1 MPNNQRSTRAANTY
15 RRRRIGAGFT
25 ISGLLLMVLS
35 FVTGGTAAAKSQP
48 ATSGDDKCYAQVDE
62 YRYTREVPV
71 MRTEYQYQKQTRE
84 HSRESVESEWGPWTD
99 WAWWSPPSYKWSP
112 TQVEVFEG
120 PAAHAGDPNGTWYRE
135 YRYVPNGKTRE
146 VQTGTTTEDSGWVT
160 SQPAGDGWTQV
171 DHRVVNG
178 EEIPCPTTTTTTTA
192 PQPKG
197 SLSLSC
203 ADNGTVALTMT
214 LEQESTVSNV
224 SDGVILVGDDG
235 SDTLVV
241 GVTLPAGTYTGR
253 YEGTASSVVVQ
264 FSNGLSLSRDVPNCT
279 QPTPASAT
287 LTYKCAEPI
296 EGQPAAVLHL
306 VITPGS
312 VEITSWNL
320 NVDGGGIDFDGDGLS
335 KDITVLAQ
343 PIGSYPWTLTLS
355 TGQVISGTL
364 AVTET
369 CVPVVTPE
377 VTASYECTTRS
388 VDPAATEGKATFTIS
403 SFGAAWSV
411 VFQGTEYTNA
421 ETETIT
427 VSVTPALGA
436 GSYEWKAYDDG
447 VLVASGTLV
456 VTDNCELPAHP
467 GGTAVAECDN
477 VKVTNTG
484 DVTLDL
490 EVGGVPAGTIAAGEV
505 KNLGDVYDT
514 TGGIEIA
521 LLYQGNPVYSDVLQ
535 KPEDCEQPVINSVKI
550 LLNKD
555 CDGNVVSG
563 KIVVDGSHP
572 LDAISISGAIPDVPE
587 GVNELVLSGDGLAAA
602 AAAQAGSGATWE
614 IGSGEIHGTVDFVVN
629 EPEPGSCVKKVA
641 IPAQPSVTDPCG
653 ANNAT
658 WNVPADTAELYWTL
672 RADGHLVVR
681 TQPGFIFTDGT
692 TEKDFGVAP
701 DSGEAC
707 PPTTTPGT
715 NPPPPTTVAP
725 TTTISPQLPA
735 TGGSSTSLLLLLGMS
750 LVLVGGALLVGSN
763 GRRPYGL
770 S

>member
-25 ISGLLLMVLS
+25 ISGLLLMILS

-71 MRTEYQYQKQTRE
+71 MRTDYQYQKQTRE

-135 YRYVPNGKTRE
+135 YRYVPNGQTRE

-178 EEIPCPTTTTTTTA
+178 EVIPCPTTTTTTTA

-203 ADNGTVALTMT
+203 ADNGTVALSIT

-235 SDTLVV
+235 SDTLVA

-279 QPTPASAT
+279 QPTP
-287 LTYKCAEPI
+287 
-296 EGQPAAVLHL
+296 
-306 VITPGS
+306 
-312 VEITSWNL
+312 
-320 NVDGGGIDFDGDGLS
+320 
-335 KDITVLAQ
+335 
-343 PIGSYPWTLTLS
+343 
-355 TGQVISGTL
+355 
-364 AVTET
+364 
-369 CVPVVTPE
+369 
-377 VTASYECTTRS
+377 
-388 VDPAATEGKATFTIS
+388 
-403 SFGAAWSV
+403 
-411 VFQGTEYTNA
+411 
-421 ETETIT
+421 
-427 VSVTPALGA
+427 
-436 GSYEWKAYDDG
+436 
-447 VLVASGTLV
+447 
-456 VTDNCELPAHP
+456 

-490 EVGGVPAGTIAAGEV
+490 EVGGVPAGTIAPGGV

-535 KPEDCEQPVINSVKI
+535 EPDNCEQPVINSVKI

-614 IGSGEIHGTVDFVVN
+614 IGGGEIHGTVDFVVN
-629 EPEPGSCVKKVA
+629 EPEPGSCVKKIA

-658 WNVPADTAELYWTL
+658 WNVPADTAQLDWTL
-672 RADGHLVVR
+672 RADGHLVVQ

-735 TGGSSTSLLLLLGMS
+735 TGGSSTSLLSLIGMI